1 MNPNTR
7 WARLRFF
14 AGLLSLTLG
23 FLLII
28 ASTAN
33 TALAR
38 RPPTWQLVDWSQE
51 ACISIGNPG
60 SDRTT
65 YYGIYIDGHWSQ
77 SINAG
82 LRHAPLG
89 STQWGSYLPI
99 RPGSSDGEYSLA
111 YVALQLA
118 PDTPLGLYTINLWA
132 GDGTTRQSVPVSL
145 EVAED
150 CGY

>member
-65 YYGIYIDGHWSQ
+65 YYGIYIDGRWNQ

-82 LRHAPLG
+82 LRNAPPG

-99 RPGSSDGEYSLA
+99 RPGSSNGEYSLA

-118 PDTPLGLYTINLWA
+118 PDTPLGLYTIDLWA
-132 GDGTTRQSVPVSL
+132 GDGMTRQSVPVTV